1 MTKLNPYKNVI
12 SKDIQTILDKKCRST
27 DGKLFWYIG
36 AITIVNI
43 LIGLAFQ
50 FFHVHL

>member
-1 MTKLNPYKNVI
+1 MTKLNPSKNVI
-12 SKDIQTILDKKCRST
+12 SKDIQDILDKCRCADS
-27 DGKLFWYIG
+27 KFFWRVG

-50 FFHVHL
+50 FFHIHL